1 MVSAHVCGYVEQC
14 LEARRGLWVTCSV
27 TPHYTP
33 LRQGPE
39 SGARLVASG
48 LSGPPVSSP
57 HSAVVTG
64 TCVISALRR
73 CWEFEISPVLSQ

>member
-1 MVSAHVCGYVEQC
+1 MCVVSAHVCGYAEQC
-14 LEARRGLWVTCSV
+14 LEAKRGLV
-27 TPHYTP
+27 TPHYTA
-33 LRQGPE
+33 LRQGSE

-64 TCVISALRR
+64 TCVVSALHR